1 MFFRTLIFETIA
13 QISRIDQKH
22 PNHHAHKSAL
32 KTLNAIAV
40 LKIPLGPS
48 KELQL

>member
-22 PNHHAHKSAL
+22 PNHHAHKAAL
-32 KTLNAIAV
+32 KTLNAIAAIKMP
-40 LKIPLGPS
+40 LKPS
-48 KELQL
+48 KELQP